1 MKGIKEARALRVNFP
16 GLLAAAVLAVAGAPA
31 ALAQAYPSK
40 PVRIILPYPPGG
52 SSDPLVRAIAQK
64 MSEGFKMQF
73 VVDNRPGANGI
84 IGTEIGA
91 KSPPDGY
98 TIVFGS
104 TSTLPMNAALYPKLP
119 YDPVKDFA
127 FISTFSYSPLV
138 LVVHPS
144 VPVKSVKEFIALAKA
159 RPNQVVYASFGVG
172 GVSHFGAELF
182 SHMAGI
188 KMVHV
193 PYKGSGPSTV
203 DLLAGHVM
211 TSFDTMQNGLP
222 YVRAGRFRA
231 LGVASLKRSAA
242 APEIPTIAEGGLTGF
257 EVGTTFGLMLQAAAP
272 RDIVMKLNAEMR
284 RVLALPDVRQMM
296 TSVGSEVVP
305 SSPEEFA
312 AYIREGMTKWA
323 KVARE
328 ADIKAQ

>member
-1 MKGIKEARALRVNFP
+1 MLVTLPR
-16 GLLAAAVLAVAGAPA
+16 LLALVLLVAAPWAF
-31 ALAQAYPSK
+31 AQTYPSK

-73 VVDNRPGANGI
+73 IVDNRPGANGI
-84 IGTEIGA
+84 IGTDIGA
-91 KSPPDGY
+91 KAPPDGY

-104 TSTLPMNAALYPKLP
+104 TSTLPMNAAIYPKLP
-119 YDPVKDFA
+119 YEPLKDFA

-144 VPVKSVKEFIALAKA
+144 VPVKSVKEFIALARS
-159 RPNQVVYASFGVG
+159 RPGQVVYASFGQG
-172 GVSHFGAELF
+172 SVSHFGAELF
-182 SHMAGI
+182 GHMAGI
-188 KMVHV
+188 KMLHV

-203 DLLAGHVM
+203 DLLAGQVM
-211 TSFDTMQNGLP
+211 ASFDTMQNGLP

-231 LGVASLKRSAA
+231 LGVASLKRSAV
-242 APEIPTIAEGGLTGF
+242 APEIPTIAESGLPGF

-272 RDIVMKLNAEMR
+272 REIVARLNAEMR
-284 RVLALPDVRQMM
+284 RVLALPDVRQLM
-296 TSVGSEVVP
+296 TSAGSEVRP
-305 SSPEEFA
+305 APPEEFA
-312 AYIREGMTKWA
+312 ALMREEMVKWA

-328 ADIKAQ
+328 ANIKAQ